1 MIRPAFLSPISAA
14 LVLLVSFIALPGHA
28 AEVTKSTNVQPTKPA
43 EIDEDYLELIKL
55 LADTLD
61 QVDRNY
67 VKDIDRRKL
76 MEAAIRGI
84 VRELDP
90 YSNYIAP
97 KDLER
102 FRTGVENEFGGIGI
116 QIAVKQGNVVIT
128 SPLTGTPA
136 YKAGIMPGD
145 IISKIEGKPTK
156 GITIDEAVKRLKGKV
171 GTKVHLTIFHPY
183 SFESEDMTI
192 QREMIQLETVLGDQ
206 RQENKDWDFMY
217 DHENKIGYIR
227 LSAFGRNTA
236 AQLRTTLKDLSQQ
249 GIKGLVLDLRSNP
262 GGLLSAAIEICDLFI
277 ESGKIVSTEGRNS
290 PARSWSA
297 EVKGTVPDFPM
308 AILVNHYS
316 ASASEIVSACLQDH
330 KRAVVIGERSWG
342 KGSVQNIIQLEGG
355 KSALKLTTA
364 GYQRPSGK
372 NIHRFEGAT
381 DKDDWGVSPSD
392 GFEVKLD
399 RKQQATYN
407 LYRRDRDFR
416 TMTPHAPGPE
426 AKLAEVDAV
435 LDRAVSYLQNQ
446 INPSSED
453 ASDTE
458 QVEVTSR

>member
-1 MIRPAFLSPISAA
+1 MIRPVFIPPISAA
-14 LVLLVSFIALPGHA
+14 LVLLFSFFASSGIT
-28 AEVTKSTNVQPTKPA
+28 AEVANSTAVQPTKPA

-84 VRELDP
+84 VTELDP

-116 QIAVKQGNVVIT
+116 QIAVKQGNLIIT
-128 SPLTGTPA
+128 SPLNGTPA

-145 IISKIEGKPTK
+145 IISKIEGKSTK

-171 GTKVHLTIFHPY
+171 DTEVHLTVFHPY
-183 SFESEDMTI
+183 SFESEDLTVK
-192 QREMIQLETVLGDQ
+192 REMIQLETVLGDQ

-227 LSAFGRNTA
+227 LTAFGRTTA
-236 AQLRTTLKDLSQQ
+236 KHLRAALNDLTDQ
-249 GIKGLVLDLRSNP
+249 GIQGFVLDLRSNP
-262 GGLLSAAIEICDLFI
+262 GGLLSSAIEICDLFI

-290 PARSWSA
+290 PARSWDA
-297 EVKGTVPDFPM
+297 EVKGTVADCPM

-372 NIHRFEGAT
+372 NIHRFEGAS
-381 DKDDWGVSPSD
+381 DDDDWGVSPDD
-392 GFEVKLD
+392 GFEIKLD
-399 RKQQATYN
+399 RKLQAAYN

-426 AKLAEVDAV
+426 TELKEVDSV
-435 LDRAVSYLQNQ
+435 LDRAMTYLQNK

-453 ASDTE
+453 VSETE